1 MAYEPQPGTIP
12 HRAMAWLRAMAKCRP
27 GYEPSSVEICAGL
40 DIDPDGFVAYM
51 RYVREHGLVHTRKA
65 PVGRLLYWRLG
76 DGKQDPTLGWRR
88 SPAVVAFDAQVESAP
103 VPTQP
108 EFRALVW
115 DGNLLATGMVIR
127 DGVAV
132 FTPEHIEEIKRL
144 TAWLPP
150 VQQGVPA

>member
-1 MAYEPQPGTIP
+1 
-12 HRAMAWLRAMAKCRP
+12 
-27 GYEPSSVEICAGL
+27 
-40 DIDPDGFVAYM
+40 
-51 RYVREHGLVHTRKA
+51 VREHGVVHTRKA

-88 SPAVVAFDAQVESAP
+88 TPAVVAFDAQVESAP
-103 VPTQP
+103 VPMQP

-150 VQQGVPA
+150 VQQGVAA